1 MILTSKPENPI
12 FAYLL
17 FLMNVIKVA
26 IVDDHKIF
34 RKGVVLSLRPY
45 TNIRFVQEAEHGDDL
60 LAGLK
65 ESEPDVIL
73 MDLRMPGKD
82 GIETTKIVSKQY
94 PHIRIIILTMYED
107 ERFVYHM
114 MENGANGYLLKNAE
128 PQEIRKAIM
137 DVHEKGYYLNNFVN
151 RILLKRSHSRSKVI
165 PSLNNEITLSDKE
178 RDVLR
183 FICMEFTAQEIAQKM
198 EISPRT
204 VEAIKDRL
212 MERFGSKNTAGL
224 VFFAVKNNLVD

>member
-1 MILTSKPENPI
+1 M
-12 FAYLL
+12 
-17 FLMNVIKVA
+17 A
-26 IVDDHKIF
+26 IADDHKIF
-34 RKGVVLSLRPY
+34 RKGVILSLRPF
-45 TNIRFVQEAEHGDDL
+45 TNIRFVLEAENGDQL
-60 LAGLK
+60 LNGVVAA
-65 ESEPDVIL
+65 EPDVVL

-82 GIETTKIVSKQY
+82 GIETTKLLSKQY
-94 PHIRIIILTMYED
+94 PNIHIIVLSMYED
-107 ERFVYHM
+107 ERFVSHM

-128 PQEIRKAIM
+128 PQEIRRAIM
-137 DVHEKGYYLNNFVN
+137 DVYEKGYYLNNFVN
-151 RILLKRSHSRSKVI
+151 RILLKKSHAKQKVI

-178 RDVLR
+178 KDVLK

>member
-1 MILTSKPENPI
+1 MK
-12 FAYLL
+12 
-17 FLMNVIKVA
+17 VIKVA
-26 IVDDHKIF
+26 IADDHKIF
-34 RKGVVLSLRPY
+34 RKGVILSLRPF
-45 TNIRFVQEAEHGDDL
+45 TNIKFVQEAGNGEEL
-60 LAGLK
+60 LEQLPVT
-65 ESEPDVIL
+65 EPDVVL
-73 MDLRMPGKD
+73 MDLRMPLKD
-82 GIETTKIVSKQY
+82 GIETTKVLSKQY
-94 PHIRIIILTMYED
+94 PNIHVIVLSMYED

-114 MENGANGYLLKNAE
+114 MENGAHGYLLKNAE

-151 RILLKRSHSRSKVI
+151 RILLKRSHARQKAV
-165 PSLNNEITLSDKE
+165 PSIQSEITLTEKE
-178 RDVLR
+178 KSVLQ

>member
-1 MILTSKPENPI
+1 ME
-12 FAYLL
+12 
-17 FLMNVIKVA
+17 VIKVA
-26 IVDDHKIF
+26 IADDHKIF
-34 RKGVVLSLRPY
+34 RKGVILSLRPY
-45 TNIRFVQEAEHGDDL
+45 TNIKFVQEADNGEEL
-60 LAGLK
+60 IQGLPV
-65 ESEPDVIL
+65 SEPDVIL
-73 MDLRMPGKD
+73 MDLRMPMKD
-82 GIETTKIVSKQY
+82 GIETTKAVSKQY
-94 PHIRIIILTMYED
+94 PQIHIIILSMYED
-107 ERFVYHM
+107 ERFVYHL
-114 MENGANGYLLKNAE
+114 MENGAHGYLLKNAE

-151 RILLKRSHSRSKVI
+151 RILLKRSHSKQKVV
-165 PSLNNEITLSDKE
+165 PSLNNEITLNEKE
-178 RDVLR
+178 KDVLK

>member
-1 MILTSKPENPI
+1 ME
-12 FAYLL
+12 
-17 FLMNVIKVA
+17 VIKVA
-26 IVDDHKIF
+26 IADDHKIF
-34 RKGVVLSLRPY
+34 RKGVILSLRPF
-45 TNIRFVQEAEHGDDL
+45 TNIKFVLEADNGDQL
-60 LAGLK
+60 LEGIAVN
-65 ESEPDVIL
+65 EPDVVL

-82 GIETTKIVSKQY
+82 GIEATKILSKQY
-94 PHIRIIILTMYED
+94 PNIHVIVLSMYED
-107 ERFVYHM
+107 DRFVSHM
-114 MENGANGYLLKNAE
+114 MENGASGYLLKNAE
-128 PQEIRKAIM
+128 PQEIRRAIM

-151 RILLKRSHSRSKVI
+151 RILLKKSHAKQKAV
-165 PSLNNEITLSDKE
+165 PSLNSEITLTDRE
-178 RDVLR
+178 RDVLK

>member
-1 MILTSKPENPI
+1 ME
-12 FAYLL
+12 
-17 FLMNVIKVA
+17 VIKVA
-26 IVDDHKIF
+26 IADDHKIF
-34 RKGVVLSLRPY
+34 RKGVILSLRPF
-45 TNIRFVQEAEHGDDL
+45 TNIKFVLEAENGDEL
-60 LAGLK
+60 LNGIA
-65 ESEPDVIL
+65 EAEPEVVL

-82 GIETTKIVSKQY
+82 GIETTKVMSKQY
-94 PHIRIIILTMYED
+94 PHIHVIVLSMYED
-107 ERFVYHM
+107 DRFVSHM

-128 PQEIRKAIM
+128 PQEIRRAIM

-151 RILLKRSHSRSKVI
+151 RILLKKSHAKQKVI

-178 RDVLR
+178 RDVLKY
-183 FICMEFTAQEIAQKM
+183 ICMEFTAQEIAQKM